1 MSDLR
6 EQLQSTLGAS
16 YTFERELGGGGM
28 ARVFV
33 ATEASLGRRVVVKV
47 LPPELAEGVSVDR
60 FKREIQFAAQ
70 LQHAHIVP
78 VLSAGDVDGLPYFT
92 MPFVD
97 GESLRARLARGEL
110 PMNDVVSIL
119 RDVARALDAAHAKG
133 VIHRDIKPDNVLL
146 SGGAAV
152 VTDFGVAK
160 AIASAASVGE
170 RETLTVRGI
179 ALGTPLYMAPE
190 QAAADPRTDHRADIY
205 AFGTMAYEMVAG
217 RPPFGGR
224 LPQQLAAAHA
234 TETPVSLAQ
243 LRPAVPAALGA
254 LVMRCLAKSPA
265 DRPQSAR
272 EILAA
277 FDSIATPVGGSDAT
291 ARPWSRRRVALTLT
305 AAVAIVAIVA
315 AAVFASRG
323 SSRAPLDPKHVM
335 VLPFENLNG
344 DTTLSQVGRITAE
357 WIGQGIRNLD
367 SVRVVSSLA
376 MASMADAKGRSFADV
391 RQLAQS
397 LKAGTVIS
405 GTFYRQGDSLH
416 FHGQAT
422 RVSTGDVAMSIDG
435 VVGPVG
441 DPMVAIRTL
450 TERFMGGLSSTALPD
465 SRGISL
471 GYAPLYA
478 AAREFERGQELFRQR
493 KYPEAIP
500 YFRRAFEI
508 DSTFNTARV
517 MYLTAMG
524 NSRHPA
530 VADSVTRWLES
541 RRDRLT
547 RWERTNVDYIRAWLD
562 GKQETALE
570 LMRSASARDSGEW
583 LWLYLTGLAANN
595 RNLPRLAIKALEA
608 VRNPSPDSSWVPYWT
623 NLASAHHQLGDFET
637 ELRVANH
644 ADSLHPSELFTQR
657 LRATASMGDTAS
669 VRRLI
674 DSVATPA
681 SDPVTTRADWMYLAF
696 LELHAHGHPKEANEL
711 LARARTAL
719 AEGPATAAPTLQ
731 RLITTAEVLL
741 AMGRFDTAYTLYV
754 DLARRDTTG
763 DITLRARV
771 GVAAA
776 GMHDSATARRVLDE
790 MAQGRRPYDRGTTE
804 LWSATI
810 AAQLGD
816 KELAVSLLKQAAE
829 KGSGVFNAHRL
840 TEFQQLKGFPPF
852 EALLRP
858 KG

>member
-1 MSDLR
+1 
-6 EQLQSTLGAS
+6 
-16 YTFERELGGGGM
+16 
-28 ARVFV
+28 
-33 ATEASLGRRVVVKV
+33 
-47 LPPELAEGVSVDR
+47 
-60 FKREIQFAAQ
+60 
-70 LQHAHIVP
+70 
-78 VLSAGDVDGLPYFT
+78 
-92 MPFVD
+92 
-97 GESLRARLARGEL
+97 
-110 PMNDVVSIL
+110 
-119 RDVARALDAAHAKG
+119 
-133 VIHRDIKPDNVLL
+133 
-146 SGGAAV
+146 
-152 VTDFGVAK
+152 
-160 AIASAASVGE
+160 
-170 RETLTVRGI
+170 
-179 ALGTPLYMAPE
+179 
-190 QAAADPRTDHRADIY
+190 
-205 AFGTMAYEMVAG
+205 
-217 RPPFGGR
+217 
-224 LPQQLAAAHA
+224 
-234 TETPVSLAQ
+234 
-243 LRPAVPAALGA
+243 
-254 LVMRCLAKSPA
+254 
-265 DRPQSAR
+265 
-272 EILAA
+272 
-277 FDSIATPVGGSDAT
+277 
-291 ARPWSRRRVALTLT
+291 
-305 AAVAIVAIVA
+305 
-315 AAVFASRG
+315 
-323 SSRAPLDPKHVM
+323 M

-376 MASMADAKGRSFADV
+376 MASMADAKGRTFADV

-416 FHGQAT
+416 FLGQAT
-422 RVSTGDVAMSIDG
+422 RVSTGDVTMSIDG

-450 TERFMGGLSSTALPD
+450 TERFMGGLSTTALPD

-478 AAREFERGQELFRQR
+478 AAREFERGQELFQQR

-517 MYLTAMG
+517 LYLTSMN
-524 NSRHPA
+524 NSGHRA

-547 RWERTNVDYIRAWLD
+547 RWERTNVDYMRAWLD

-570 LMRSASARDSGEW
+570 VMRSASARDSEW
-583 LWLYLTGLAANN
+583 LWLYLTGLTANN

-608 VRNPSPDSSWVPYWT
+608 VRNPSPDSSWVPYWI
-623 NLASAHHQLGDFET
+623 NRASAHHRLGDFKK
-637 ELRVANH
+637 ELQIANH
-644 ADSLHPSELFTQR
+644 ADSLHPSQLVTQR
-657 LRATASMGDTAS
+657 LQATASMGDTAS

-674 DSVATPA
+674 DSVATA
-681 SDPVTTRADWMYLAF
+681 SSDPVTTRADWMDFAA
-696 LELHAHGHPKEANEL
+696 LELRAHGHPKAANEL
-711 LARARTAL
+711 LARARASL
-719 AEGPATAAPTLQ
+719 AERPATAAPTLQ

-754 DLARRDTTG
+754 DLTHRDTTADVG
-763 DITLRARV
+763 LRARV

-790 MAQGRRPYDRGTTE
+790 MAQLHRPYDNGATE
-804 LWSATI
+804 LWRATI

-816 KELAVSLLKQAAE
+816 KELAVSLLKQAVE
-829 KGSGVFNAHRL
+829 KGSGVFNAHRM